1 MCSRSGEWKQGRL
14 DRFGH
19 TLGFAPERYIVP
31 GMSGSPIV
39 SAAGAAIGIISTGSE
54 ESVDAAFDG
63 LNGTQSGALGLPA
76 SVAYQATRGAFMNA
90 KPGSGGGS
98 RHCCGSVDPL
108 HTHRCVPI

>member
-1 MCSRSGEWKQGRL
+1 MPLPRRKAALARAMCSRSGEWKQGRL

-76 SVAYQATRGAFMNA
+76 SVAGAR
-90 KPGSGGGS
+90 S
-98 RHCCGSVDPL
+98 
-108 HTHRCVPI
+108 